1 MTLCPASHTLTSGD
15 VVHLEPL
22 KRGGDTIRC
31 HVVRRLLRGEVVQD
45 ILGLSRR
52 QEAPHV
58 AAIVRVGARLAAHY
72 RDPAF
77 AKRIR
82 RKVQIEQARG
92 FVGGGRPL

>member
-1 MTLCPASHTLTSGD
+1 MTSGD

-31 HVVRRLLRGEVVQD
+31 HVVRRPLCGEVVQD
-45 ILGLSRR
+45 ILGTSRR

-77 AKRIR
+77 GVLAKRIR
-82 RKVQIEQARG
+82 RKVQIEQVRG
-92 FVGGGRPL
+92 FVGEGRPL